1 MTDQPSTAPVVEI
14 TESAQ
19 EYLSEL
25 LIKQDVDGIGARVFV
40 EKPGSPMAEC
50 CMSYCAPDE
59 IVPTDIQI
67 ACKGFTA
74 YIEVES
80 VPYLEDAIIDY
91 AKDRM
96 GGQLTFKAP
105 HSRVPKLGPNPSKEQ
120 LINHVLFAEV
130 NPSLASH
137 GGNVTLISLIDDEK
151 TAVLKFGGGCQGC
164 SAVNMTLKDGVEK
177 TLLEQ
182 VPGLEKVIDETDHSN
197 TDNAYYS

>member
-1 MTDQPSTAPVVEI
+1 MTDKPSTAPVVEI

-164 SAVNMTLKDGVEK
+164 SAVSMTLKDGVEK

>member
-1 MTDQPSTAPVVEI
+1 MTDKPSTAPVVEI

-67 ACKGFTA
+67 TCKGFIA
-74 YIEVES
+74 YIEAES
-80 VPYLEDAIIDY
+80 VPYLEDAVIDY

-105 HSRVPKLGPNPSKEQ
+105 NSRVPKLGPNPSKEQ

-164 SAVNMTLKDGVEK
+164 SAVSMTLKDGVEK

>member
-1 MTDQPSTAPVVEI
+1 MTDKPSTAPVVEI

>member
-1 MTDQPSTAPVVEI
+1 MTDKPSTAPVVEI

-164 SAVNMTLKDGVEK
+164 SAVSMTLKDGVEK

-182 VPGLEKVIDETDHSN
+182 VPGLEKVVDETDHSN